1 MVKRKQSRNGYIL
14 QNQSKLRQNGLQ
26 KSLMILSIKIPGTKP
41 GIFLETFQK
50 SPDDQFFFIIQ
61 KSDQSFVLL
70 CNSIY
75 DMILI
80 LLLRTIKNVNFIL
93 C

>member
-1 MVKRKQSRNGYIL
+1 MWWKDNSMSGIIELTVIL

-50 SPDDQFFFIIQ
+50 SPDDQIFFIIQ

-75 DMILI
+75 DMIL
-80 LLLRTIKNVNFIL
+80 NFIAL
-93 C
+93 NH

>member
-14 QNQSKLRQNGLQ
+14 QNQSKPKQNGLQ

-50 SPDDQFFFIIQ
+50 SPDDQFFSSYKNLINRLFCCVIQ
-61 KSDQSFVLL
+61 S
-70 CNSIY
+70 
-75 DMILI
+75 M
-80 LLLRTIKNVNFIL
+80 T
-93 C
+93 